1 MTVLVKTQASF
12 VLTGNAQSN
21 NVDLV
26 DGRPCTVAQNYKDP
40 PGSCIVAVA
49 PVSTAEKCND
59 STFGLSFC
67 SKWCNVKGY
76 WGCGTSTLVGTDGRN
91 TDNKDYTCSCNGC
104 NGCDTATTALALLR
118 VGGSSSCSTD
128 GTWHLPLD
136 MAGQQ
141 RTVATPARCQQRCR
155 DTTGCRYFNNFP
167 DGGCH
172 ITTGASGTKSGGGN
186 PTVRSGS
193 VQCIEASGGLS
204 IDGVFMVPAKKTGT
218 CMPRSAVTV
227 CVCVCV
233 CMRCTFTYY
242 VANTVTLDV

>member
-186 PTVRSGS
+186 PTARSGS

-204 IDGVFMVPAKKTGT
+204 IDGVFMVPAKKTG
-218 CMPRSAVTV
+218 MPRSAVTV
-227 CVCVCV
+227 CVCVCDA
-233 CMRCTFTYY
+233 CSRTIR
-242 VANTVTLDV
+242 LDV